1 MISSNFYEPN
11 RQSKTG
17 VILVFGS
24 SLYHLVRNLW
34 FLGVYFFMEE
44 LDAQMMMISIVGA
57 AIFLV
62 LALCYSILY
71 YLKFIFF
78 IDREREEFVLQKGV
92 FSSETISVPFD
103 KIQQVNFK
111 RNLLQRIIGVYSILI
126 ETAGSK
132 EKEVEIKAL
141 SKVKAEQLSELLM
154 SHIKTKID
162 RTIPEDE
169 QVETTTDWQYS
180 LNVLQLLKL
189 GLSSNYLRGLLLLL
203 TFYLT
208 LKDQIF
214 LRQVF
219 PDEISVVGNNGFTF
233 TPWTILLMLLAVLI
247 VTVADTFIKYFNL
260 HLKKTDLGLQV
271 EMGLRKNKKVSLKAK
286 RVQSIEISS
295 NPIQQRLDLNKLK
308 IFLATSAD
316 DSEKSVITIP
326 GISQKFISRIKD
338 HIHNTQI
345 KQISQIVPNRM
356 LIFRKIIRGL
366 FPLLLLPLLIGYYE
380 LNLRLEWI
388 ILGIAGYTILLAGYQ
403 FLFFRSL
410 KLSISEG
417 FIVKYSGVW
426 RRKQQHL
433 EMWKL
438 QSVSIIQPLWYK
450 KQGLADLVFHSAAG
464 DIYFEVIDENQA
476 KPLMD
481 YLLYKIES
489 ITEEWM

>member
-44 LDAQMMMISIVGA
+44 LDVQMIMISIVVA

-62 LALCYSILY
+62 LALGYSILY

-219 PDEISVVGNNGFTF
+219 PDEISVVGNNGFAF

-295 NPIQQRLDLNKLK
+295 NPIQQRLDLHKLK
-308 IFLATSAD
+308 ISLATSAD

-326 GISQKFISRIKD
+326 GISQKFILRIKD
-338 HIHNTQI
+338 YIHNTQI
-345 KQISQIVPNRM
+345 KQISQIVPNSM

-380 LNLRLEWI
+380 LNFRLEWI

-410 KLSISEG
+410 KLSISKG

-489 ITEEWM
+489 TSGEWM

>member
-44 LDAQMMMISIVGA
+44 LDVQMIMISIVGA

-62 LALCYSILY
+62 LALGYSILY

-271 EMGLRKNKKVSLKAK
+271 EMGLRKNKKVSPKAK

-295 NPIQQRLDLNKLK
+295 NPIQQRLDLHKLK
-308 IFLATSAD
+308 ISLATSAD

-326 GISQKFISRIKD
+326 GISQKFILRIKD
-338 HIHNTQI
+338 YIHNTQI
-345 KQISQIVPNRM
+345 KQISQIVPNSM

-380 LNLRLEWI
+380 LNFRLEWI

-410 KLSISEG
+410 KLSISKG

-489 ITEEWM
+489 TSGEWM

>member
-44 LDAQMMMISIVGA
+44 LDVQMIMISIVVA

-62 LALCYSILY
+62 LALGYSILY

-295 NPIQQRLDLNKLK
+295 NPIQQRLDLHKLK
-308 IFLATSAD
+308 ISLANSAD

-326 GISQKFISRIKD
+326 GISQKFILRIKD
-338 HIHNTQI
+338 YIHNTQI
-345 KQISQIVPNRM
+345 KQISQIVPNSM

-380 LNLRLEWI
+380 LNFRLEWI
-388 ILGIAGYTILLAGYQ
+388 NLGIAGYTILLAGYQ

-410 KLSISEG
+410 KLSISKG

-489 ITEEWM
+489 TSGEWM

>member
-44 LDAQMMMISIVGA
+44 LDVQMIMISIVGA

-62 LALCYSILY
+62 LALGYSILY

-111 RNLLQRIIGVYSILI
+111 RNLLQRVIGVYSILI

-295 NPIQQRLDLNKLK
+295 NPIQQRLDLHKLK
-308 IFLATSAD
+308 ISLATSAD

-326 GISQKFISRIKD
+326 GISQKFILRIKD
-338 HIHNTQI
+338 YIHNTQI
-345 KQISQIVPNRM
+345 KQISQIVPNSM

-380 LNLRLEWI
+380 LNFRLEWI

-410 KLSISEG
+410 KLSISKG

-489 ITEEWM
+489 TSGEWM